1 MPPRD
6 CGIHAIEPQYTPTAK
21 MSVFSSLQWSIYMVN
36 LYATKH
42 RWKIPVIFLSFL
54 MTVISFSLNFKQLI
68 CLIKKFRLSLR
79 FYIDNIFDL

>member
-1 MPPRD
+1 
-6 CGIHAIEPQYTPTAK
+6 
-21 MSVFSSLQWSIYMVN
+21 MVN
-36 LYATKH
+36 LYASMN
-42 RWKIPVIFLSFL
+42 RGKIPVIFLSFL